1 MNSNPSNIRYF
12 IELSRSRSISEAAEK
27 LHISHQSLSK
37 YIRNLERQYQ
47 TTFFLRNPQLTLTEA
62 GRALLESFQEISRI
76 EDNLQNQL
84 QELRHAQTGG
94 LRIGMPE
101 GRYRILLPAV
111 VPLLKQEY
119 PLVHLEAE
127 ATPAFQLQKKLLKN
141 EMDVVLIDKVYA
153 EVPQFQTWSVLDENL
168 YLVVSEN
175 LLKKQFGTEIAEQ
188 VERFQ
193 GGADIRDFLPF
204 PFILNKPN
212 SISRQFLD
220 PWLQSRN
227 IRLQVAIELA
237 QLDVHIL
244 LAARDFG
251 ACFCWGMY
259 LPQLKTVNR
268 LQPENPLHAFPLSH
282 FYAHNQVVLASLK
295 NRYLPSYGRRFCQL
309 VAQQYRNQNFY
320 GNHTIR
326 KAGKEEE
333 PV

>member
-175 LLKKQFGTEIAEQ
+175 LLKNSSAL
-188 VERFQ
+188 RS
-193 GGADIRDFLPF
+193 RSRWNDFRAGPT
-204 PFILNKPN
+204 
-212 SISRQFLD
+212 SGISCR
-220 PWLQSRN
+220 S
-227 IRLQVAIELA
+227 
-237 QLDVHIL
+237 
-244 LAARDFG
+244 
-251 ACFCWGMY
+251 
-259 LPQLKTVNR
+259 
-268 LQPENPLHAFPLSH
+268 
-282 FYAHNQVVLASLK
+282 
-295 NRYLPSYGRRFCQL
+295 PSS
-309 VAQQYRNQNFY
+309 
-320 GNHTIR
+320 
-326 KAGKEEE
+326 
-333 PV
+333 